1 MSNSEIKLEAKQ
13 KISGKRWPY
22 IVGMLISVAAVALS
36 FAYIGGIITLIIT
49 GPLSLGLTGV
59 SLMVMRNK
67 TPEINDVFKGFNNF
81 KNAFVAYVLQA
92 IYLFLWGLLII
103 PAFIKPFSYALTYH
117 ILYDNPEMSAN
128 DAITKSREMMNGHKW
143 ELFCLMFSFIG
154 WYLLSILTLGILMFW
169 VEPYLNAAIARFYQ
183 NLKNENPDAVDL
195 DVDSVDGTVLPSESE
210 SEKASEEKIKC
221 PVCGAENEPGSK
233 FCYACGEK
241 LEKEEE

>member
-13 KISGKRWPY
+13 MISGKRWPY
-22 IVGMLISVAAVALS
+22 IVGMLISIAAAALS
-36 FAYIGGIITLIIT
+36 FAYIGGIITLVIT
-49 GPLSLGLTGV
+49 GPLTLGLTGV
-59 SLMVMRNK
+59 SLMVVRNK

-81 KNAFVAYVLQA
+81 KSSFVAYILQS
-92 IYLFLWGLLII
+92 IYLFLWSLLII

-128 DAITKSREMMNGHKW
+128 DAITKSRQMMNGHKW

-183 NLKNENPDAVDL
+183 NLKDENPDEVA
-195 DVDSVDGTVLPSESE
+195 SVEGTVLPGDFESE
-210 SEKASEEKIKC
+210 QVKEVSGEKIKC
-221 PVCGAENEPGSK
+221 PICGAENDPDSK
-233 FCYACGEK
+233 FCYACGEE
-241 LEKEEE
+241 LEKKE